1 MIRQLDS
8 KEVIYDFTFDTK
20 DVGNNNCN
28 PEYIKSIKD
37 IKMALNINKTGYNV
51 YLIDE
56 FTNNK
61 IQYLT
66 NRISEFYKGKESP
79 KDICYVT
86 YLDERKPK
94 YMFLKSGNGNLLK
107 ATVEKLQKTIHE
119 VTIDFY
125 NNTTDEKKEKILQ
138 ELQENKNLLLA
149 DLVSHS
155 EKEGFDLK
163 ITQYGF
169 SFMPMLEG
177 KQITEKEFEE
187 LPVGRRTG
195 LTKKMDKL
203 KSEAKEILIK
213 ISQLENG
220 EIEKIKVIM
229 KEYYDT
235 ELKKERDEY
244 TELFSDEEQGFQYL
258 EFIYENA
265 IKELIENYTLSY
277 DDDEEKISEVIY
289 RYMINVLVDNSN
301 NEEPP
306 VIYVEDAS
314 ISNLVGTIEYENQ
327 NGNYVTDISM
337 IKAGD
342 ILKANEGCIIIR
354 TSNLLKYPNSYHKF
368 KNILLNGKADI
379 SINRS
384 SLELFYLNSPEVE
397 PIPVNVKVLLIGD
410 YYTYDVLF
418 NYDEDFKHLFKI
430 KTECN
435 PYVELDKE
443 VLDCFISV
451 TNKFEEEN
459 NIKLQDNKALKE
471 LAKYLARK
479 CEDRRKLL
487 FDYDEVDR
495 ILSIANFNAQKENRS
510 KISQKD
516 ILDAAYN
523 EDLLEKEYLQEYKNH
538 RILIETNGCRVG
550 QINGLSVINSGYF
563 SFGKPIKITCSCFR
577 GEGTIVDIQKE
588 NNLSGGI
595 HRKSVS
601 ILKGCLYN
609 LLEIYYTLPVNFY
622 LSFEQLYGRLEGDSA
637 SVAEFI
643 SMISALSKIPVKQNI
658 AVTGSLDQFGNIQP
672 IGGVNEKIEGFY
684 KVCKLIDNVYNKG
697 VLIPYINKDSVILN
711 KEVEDC
717 ILRGDFKIFV
727 MKDIRDAIE
736 VMLCNDNLDYQ
747 GVIKKLK
754 DQLDVFM
761 R

>member
-8 KEVIYDFTFDTK
+8 KEVIYDFSFDTK
-20 DVGNNNCN
+20 EVSNKNCN

-37 IKMALNINKTGYNV
+37 IKMALNINKTGYNI

-61 IQYLT
+61 IQYLVDK
-66 NRISEFYKGKESP
+66 ISGFYKGKGSP

-94 YMFLKSGNGNLLK
+94 HMFLRNGNGNVLK
-107 ATVEKLQKTIHE
+107 SSVEKLQKTIHE

-138 ELQENKNLLLA
+138 DLQENKNLLLA

-213 ISQLENG
+213 IAQLENG
-220 EIEKIKVIM
+220 EIEKIRVIM
-229 KEYYDT
+229 KEYYDV
-235 ELKKERDEY
+235 ELQKAREEY
-244 TELFSDEEQGFQYL
+244 KSLFADEEQGVQYL
-258 EFIYENA
+258 EFIYENVVR
-265 IKELIENYTLSY
+265 ELIENYTLSY
-277 DDDEEKISEVIY
+277 DDDEEKISEIIY
-289 RYMINVLVDNSN
+289 KYMINVLVDNSN

-314 ISNLVGTIEYENQ
+314 ISSLIGTIEYENQ
-327 NGNYVTDISM
+327 NGNYITDITM

-342 ILKANEGCIIIR
+342 ILKANEGCIILR
-354 TSNLLKYPNSYHKF
+354 ASNLLKYPNSYHKF

-384 SLELFYLNSPEVE
+384 NLELFYLNSPEAE

-435 PYVELDKE
+435 PYVELDKDA
-443 VLDCFISV
+443 LNSFLSV
-451 TNKFEEEN
+451 INKFKEEN
-459 NIKLQDNKALKE
+459 NIDLEDAKALKE
-471 LAKYLARK
+471 IAKYLARK

-495 ILSIANFNAQKENRS
+495 ILSIANFNAQKENRD
-510 KISQKD
+510 KISEKD
-516 ILDAAYN
+516 ILNAAYN
-523 EDLLEKEYLQEYKNH
+523 EDLLEKEYLQEYKNR

-563 SFGKPIKITCSCFR
+563 SFGKPIKITCSCFK

-609 LLEIYYTLPVNFY
+609 LLGIYYTLPVNFY

-643 SMISALSKIPVKQNI
+643 SIISALSKIPVKQNI

-697 VLIPYINKDSVILN
+697 VLIPYINKESVILN

-736 VMLCNDNLDYQ
+736 VMLCSESLDYQ